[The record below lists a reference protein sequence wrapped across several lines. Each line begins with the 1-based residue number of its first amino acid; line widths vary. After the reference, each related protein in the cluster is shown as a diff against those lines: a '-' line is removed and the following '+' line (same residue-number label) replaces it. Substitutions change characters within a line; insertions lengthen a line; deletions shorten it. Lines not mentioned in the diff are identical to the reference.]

1 MGRPRK
7 HNKHLPPCVYER
19 HGAFWLVRGG
29 KWLRL
34 GSTLAEAMTAYAA
47 AHQPAGRGTM
57 AGVIADAMVEILP
70 RVKPT
75 TRKQYE
81 LAAKVLRQAFAEFRV
96 EQVTAADVAEFRADW
111 ASKPN
116 MGNRHL
122 SVLRAVFDWAL
133 ERRLVTSNP
142 CVGIKR
148 HAEKKRTRL
157 LTEAELTAI
166 YAQAGERLRVIIDLA
181 VGTGQR
187 INDVL
192 KIRRSDL
199 TEDGIRFAQ
208 QKTGARLVVRWT
220 PRLRDA
226 VRRAAEMQGTIPT
239 LTLLRN
245 KKGKAPDYKTVQL
258 QWDLACKAAKVA
270 DAHLHDLRAMAATAA
285 KAQGLD
291 AQQLLGHRTQA
302 NTARYLRDRSDVLV
316 DGPSIG
322 HVQNSF
328 GKTRV
333 TP

>member
-7 HNKHLPPCVYER
+7 HNKHLPPCVYQR
-19 HGAFWLVRGG
+19 HGAHWLVRAG

-34 GSTLAEAMTAYAA
+34 GSTLAEALAAYAA
-47 AHQPAGRGTM
+47 AYQPAGRGTM
-57 AGVIADAMVEILP
+57 PGVIADAMVEILP
-70 RVKPT
+70 RVKPS

-111 ASKPN
+111 ATKPN

-133 ERRLVTSNP
+133 ERRLVTQNP

-157 LTEAELTAI
+157 ISHAELAAI
-166 YAQAGERLRVIIDLA
+166 YAQSGERLQVIIDLS
-181 VGTGQR
+181 VTTGQR
-187 INDVL
+187 ITDVL
-192 KIRRSDL
+192 RIRRSDI
-199 TEDGIRFAQ
+199 TDDGIRFAQ

-220 PRLRDA
+220 PRMRDA
-226 VRRAAEMQGTIPT
+226 VRRAAELQGSVPT

-245 KKGKAPDYKTVQL
+245 RRGKAPDYRTIRL
-258 QWDLACKAAKVA
+258 QWDTACQAAGIT
-270 DAHLHDLRAMAATAA
+270 DAHLHDLRALAATAA
-285 KAQGLD
+285 QAQGLD

-302 NTARYLRDRSDVLV
+302 NTARYLRDRSDMLV

-322 HVQNSF
+322 QLWNI
-328 GKTRV
+328 GQKL
-333 TP
+333 